1 MSVVGVVTSGL
12 RAVDCHFQATVDAG
26 AFFLMRRG
34 LTKGQ
39 IRWALNTA
47 IAAGALLRVAL
58 LWPYYARHP
67 LSTAVV
73 VVAMAFLVIAAEFG
87 SRIDDRAESAG
98 MVSRLDSTYP
108 GDRIWKALAS
118 FWALTAFG
126 SDSPEVVAL
135 VAPRLLSAGN
145 VASCISNLAFLAA
158 LYLKKTPRTPPPVRK
173 VALEP
178 ATA

>member
-1 MSVVGVVTSGL
+1 MVVGVVASGL
-12 RAVDCHFQATVDAG
+12 RAIDAHLQATVDAG

-39 IRWALNTA
+39 IRWGLNTT

-67 LSTAVV
+67 LLTAVV
-73 VVAMAFLVIAAEFG
+73 VVSMAVLVIAAEFG

-98 MVSRLDSTYP
+98 MASRLDNP
-108 GDRIWKALAS
+108 PAGELGWKVLAS
-118 FWALTAFG
+118 LWALGAFG
-126 SDSPEVVAL
+126 PDSPEVIAL
-135 VAPRLLSAGN
+135 VARRLLSAGN
-145 VASCISNLAFLAA
+145 VASCVSNLAFLAA
-158 LYLKKTPRTPPPVRK
+158 LYLKKTPRTPPPARK